1 MKRGSLSIFVYL
13 SKKFKI
19 PDYDVYLSMRGREA
33 LPLLGLLIDGI
44 IDGII
49 DSIPENM
56 AFISSMITMA
66 SLWAPI
72 FYARFQKPPMP

>member
-1 MKRGSLSIFVYL
+1 M
-13 SKKFKI
+13 
-19 PDYDVYLSMRGREA
+19 
-33 LPLLGLLIDGI
+33 PLLGLLIDGI

-72 FYARFQKPPMP
+72 FYARFQKLPMPEPPAEDSCASFFSAASS